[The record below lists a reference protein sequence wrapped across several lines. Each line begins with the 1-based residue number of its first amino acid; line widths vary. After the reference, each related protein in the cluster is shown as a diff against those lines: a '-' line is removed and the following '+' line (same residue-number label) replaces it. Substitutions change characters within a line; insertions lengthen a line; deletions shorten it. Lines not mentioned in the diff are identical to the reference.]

1 MLPVIVTAIASNTT
15 EKDPIPEEENPVL
28 SVQSNSTIS
37 ELVFDSENNLL
48 AITVTGENGTVGH
61 VKVVLAKALVPDPS
75 KLQVYLDDESVS
87 YTTESTGDS
96 WILTIHYHHSTHI
109 IKVSLS
115 APSIWSINNLLLG
128 FSGLA
133 TAALFTVL
141 LLKRKSITLLH

>member
-87 YTTESTGDS
+87 FSTESTGDS

-109 IKVSLS
+109 IKIALS
-115 APSIWSINNLLLG
+115 ASSIWNIQNLLLI

-133 TAALFTVL
+133 IAALFTVL
-141 LLKRKSITLLH
+141 LLKRKSIALPH